1 MGDGPEA
8 LPDEV
13 AESLRAAGRLSDAAA
28 AYRRRGDLVTAE
40 KLYADVWD
48 FATAADVAHE
58 RGDRPAELA
67 HLLSAKDPVRAA
79 QVALEIERGSE
90 ADVRRAADAF
100 ERHRRFAEAG
110 ALRERLGE
118 LQTARELYR
127 RGQSLLDVARLE
139 RALGRIREAGLTYEQ
154 LITNDPDGSE
164 AHRARV
170 QLGQLLLSLGRPEE
184 AARHLQAALRR
195 APDDAVVLE
204 ALLVAMDRLGFGAGA
219 DALHAQLAALVP
231 GTPARAAIVDRHRA
245 APVEGTTRLA
255 GRYELERLLG
265 AGACGRVFLARDT
278 LTGRTVAIK
287 ALAAPHEERARQSWA
302 RYYAEAR
309 LVGSL
314 RHPNVVEILDVDE
327 AQGLVVMEHVA
338 GGTLFD
344 RLYAGDD
351 ARPGQQ
357 RALADGVVRRVLLDV
372 LDALSAVHARGV
384 VHRDLK
390 PANLFFS
397 PTGDVK
403 VGDFGAAHLFSE
415 EATQTAGFVGT
426 LAYMAPEQMSGG
438 AVDFAADL
446 YALGAIAFHALTGR
460 LPFLGPDF
468 VAQHLTEPPPRPSDL
483 VPALDRAWDGLVASL
498 LQKDPRARI
507 ASDDEVRRRVAGI
520 PVRDMVHVHQEG
532 DGAVDETGRG
542 PRYIASS
549 LCSEGAAGPV
559 ALGTDTRLGRAVL
572 IERLPAG
579 YLATQPGAAHLAWLR
594 VFARDAGPRV
604 QRLYALVPRDDGGID
619 AVFEAPATG
628 AVRRADAGRL
638 VTASLVA
645 VQARGVAHGS
655 IATSLI
661 DEPFGPRLLLAG
673 RAPRDGATVEED
685 LAALTSIGAS
695 T

>member
-1 MGDGPEA
+1 MSDGPEQ

-13 AESLRAAGRLSDAAA
+13 AESLRAAGRLTDAAA

-48 FATAADVAHE
+48 FATAAEVAHE
-58 RGDRPAELA
+58 RGDRPAELG
-67 HLLSAKDPVRAA
+67 HLLSANDPVRAA
-79 QVALEIERGSE
+79 QVAQEIERGGE
-90 ADVRRAADAF
+90 ADLRRAAEAF

-139 RALGRIREAGLTYEQ
+139 RALGRIREAGLAYEQ
-154 LITNDPDGSE
+154 LIAQDPDGAE
-164 AHRARV
+164 AQRARV
-170 QLGQLLLSLGRPEE
+170 QLGQLLVALGRPEE
-184 AARHLQAALRR
+184 AARHLQAARRR

-204 ALLVAMDRLGFGAGA
+204 ELMVAIGSLGWDAGA
-219 DALHAQLAALVP
+219 DELHDELVAKVP
-231 GTPARAAIVDRHRA
+231 GTPSRAAIVERHRP
-245 APVEGTTRLA
+245 APVEGATRLA

-265 AGACGRVFLARDT
+265 AGASGRVFLARDT
-278 LTGRTVAIK
+278 LSGRTVAVK
-287 ALAAPHEERARQSWA
+287 ALAAPHEERARESWA

-344 RLYAGDD
+344 RLYVGERALP
-351 ARPGQQ
+351 AEQQ
-357 RALADGVVRRVLLDV
+357 PLADGLVKRLLLDV

-390 PANLFFS
+390 PANLFFT

-438 AVDFAADL
+438 AVDFTADL

-460 LPFLGPDF
+460 LPFVGPDF
-468 VAQHLTEPPPRPSDL
+468 VGQHLNDPPPRPT
-483 VPALDRAWDGLVASL
+483 ALAPRLDPAWDELVIAL

-507 ASDDEVRRRVAGI
+507 GSDDEVRRRVAEI
-520 PVRDMVHVHQEG
+520 AVRDVAPVPARGEHVVAHASASPRYVASSVHS
-532 DGAVDETGRG
+532 DGAG
-542 PRYIASS
+542 
-549 LCSEGAAGPV
+549 GPV
-559 ALGTDTRLGRAVL
+559 SLGTDTRLGRAVL
-572 IERLPAG
+572 VERLPAD
-579 YLATQPGAAHLAWLR
+579 YLASPAGSAHLAWLR
-594 VFARDAGPRV
+594 AFAHDAGPRV
-604 QRLYALVPRDDGGID
+604 QRLFALAPRDDGGVD
-619 AVFEAPATG
+619 AVFEAPAAG
-628 AVRRADAGRL
+628 AVPLVGAHRL
-638 VTASLVA
+638 VTASLTA
-645 VQARGVAHGS
+645 VHARGVAHGS
-655 IATSLI
+655 IATSLVH
-661 DEPFGPRLLLAG
+661 EPFGPRLLLAG
-673 RAPRDGATVEED
+673 RAPREGATVEGD
-685 LAALTSIGAS
+685 LAALT
-695 T
+695 